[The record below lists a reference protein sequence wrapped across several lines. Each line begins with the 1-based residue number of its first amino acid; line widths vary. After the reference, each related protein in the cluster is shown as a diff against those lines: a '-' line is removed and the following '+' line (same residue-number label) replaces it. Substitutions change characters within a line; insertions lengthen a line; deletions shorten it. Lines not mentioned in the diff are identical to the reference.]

1 MALKVYGI
9 TTLPRVNGGAAR
21 LVPVLTTIA
30 AATITILPLRIPG
43 YAALTPAFAL
53 MAAYHWT
60 IYRPDLLPP
69 LALFAVGLTED
80 LLTGAPAGG
89 SALMLLLARA
99 GVLRF
104 RRYFVDRAF
113 PFVWSGFTLLAGV
126 GMLGLWALHC
136 LIDLTLLDLRATIFR
151 TVLTIAAFPAASFLL
166 GRTQRRLM
174 GPARLAT
181 VA

>member
-1 MALKVYGI
+1 MALKVYGMAA
-9 TTLPRVNGGAAR
+9 LPRVNSGAAR
-21 LVPVLTTIA
+21 LVPILTTLA

-80 LLTGAPAGG
+80 LLTGAPIGG

-104 RRYFVDRAF
+104 RRYFVNRAF

-126 GMLGLWALHC
+126 AMLGLWALHC
-136 LIDLTLLDLRATIFR
+136 LIDFTVLDLRTTVFR

-174 GPARLAT
+174 GPARLA
-181 VA
+181 VAA